1 MNKEQPVNEF
11 DDDLRPVYD
20 FVNMTGGVR
29 GKYVDRYRSGTIVVL
44 EHDIA
49 TAFPISGEIS
59 MAKDLFHEAVKAALL
74 KEEWIIT
81 ADPLRIKIDGV
92 KLEIDLAA
100 DKVVAAEKQGRKI
113 AIEIKSFLNNSTI
126 TDFHAALGQ
135 FLNYR
140 LGLTMTDSD
149 RILYLAVPEDTFES
163 FFQERFVQEAIK
175 LYELRLLIYDS
186 DQEIIVIWKD

>member
-1 MNKEQPVNEF
+1 
-11 DDDLRPVYD
+11 
-20 FVNMTGGVR
+20 
-29 GKYVDRYRSGTIVVL
+29 
-44 EHDIA
+44 
-49 TAFPISGEIS
+49 
-59 MAKDLFHEAVKAALL
+59 MARDLFHEAVKAALL
-74 KEEWIIT
+74 KEDWIIT

-186 DQEIIVIWKD
+186 DKEAIVIWKD